1 MVYLLQQFANAVP
14 QAALYALLAFGYA
27 VSFAVIRRADISY
40 GALVAFAG
48 QLLILFTGFGWNALW
63 LTLPAALAVGTA
75 GALAYTLGAGLAI
88 ARAVMRPLRA
98 ASANMAMVAALGVTI
113 ALMECARLAAGSRSL
128 WLPPLLQRTVIFWRS
143 ADGTVALTL
152 MQIVNTILMTAIVL
166 GAALVIART
175 RFGRHWRAVRDDAF
189 AARLCG
195 VDADRV
201 FLAAYLGAV
210 LIAALAGI
218 LMTAYYGTMDSGD
231 GLLLGLKILMIGAV
245 GGYFSPLAS
254 AGGAALLAFAETF
267 WTAFAPLVW
276 REPAIFAL
284 LVFLLAVS
292 RRESLAP

>member
-113 ALMECARLAAGSRSL
+113 ALMECARLAA
-128 WLPPLLQRTVIFWRS
+128 
-143 ADGTVALTL
+143 
-152 MQIVNTILMTAIVL
+152 
-166 GAALVIART
+166 
-175 RFGRHWRAVRDDAF
+175 
-189 AARLCG
+189 
-195 VDADRV
+195 
-201 FLAAYLGAV
+201 
-210 LIAALAGI
+210 
-218 LMTAYYGTMDSGD
+218 
-231 GLLLGLKILMIGAV
+231 
-245 GGYFSPLAS
+245 
-254 AGGAALLAFAETF
+254 
-267 WTAFAPLVW
+267 
-276 REPAIFAL
+276 
-284 LVFLLAVS
+284 
-292 RRESLAP
+292 